1 MIRSAILLALASTST
16 LAAAAP
22 APAPLTTISER
33 SGFQHTGRYDEVVDL
48 CARFQKAYPK
58 QVRCFEFGRTP
69 EGRPMLALAV
79 SRTGALSAEQAKKK
93 GVPVML
99 IQGGI
104 HAGEIDGKDA
114 GFLALREALENK
126 AAPGA
131 LDKQVLVFVPVFNV
145 DGHERFGKW
154 NRPNQ
159 RGPVEMGW
167 RTTAQNFNLNR
178 DYVKADAP
186 EMQAMLALVNA
197 WDPIAYVDLHVT
209 DGAKFQP
216 DVSIQVEPVH
226 GGDEELKRSGAALQT
241 AVMAD
246 LKSQGSDP
254 KPYYISFDK
263 EDDPTSGFVDSMP
276 TPRFST
282 GYFPLRNRIAMLVET
297 HSWKDYPTRV
307 RITRNTIVSL
317 LSQVAAHGKQ
327 WQQTAREADARAA
340 ALAGADVP
348 LSYRTTFNA
357 KTIQFPGYE
366 YTRGYSEVSG
376 GLMTHYDESKPQMW
390 TVPLRDEVV
399 PDLKVA
405 APQGGYVVPAAFAAQ
420 VAARLK
426 VHGIVY
432 KVIAADQMSAEVETF
447 RATKTKFGAQSF
459 EGHQSL
465 AVEGEWGRERRSLVA
480 GALFV
485 PIAQP
490 KARLVMTMLEP
501 RGADGLLA
509 WGLFNNAFE
518 RKEYMEDYVAEQVAR
533 EQLESD
539 PALRAEFQKR
549 LDNDADFNKT
559 PAKRLEFF
567 AKRHA
572 SWDERFNLYPVM
584 RTAQKF

>member
-1 MIRSAILLALASTST
+1 MIRSAILLAFAATST
-16 LAAAAP
+16 LAVAAP
-22 APAPLTTISER
+22 AATSLSTIAER
-33 SGFQHTGRYDEVVDL
+33 SGFQNTGRYDEVVDL

-79 SRTGALSAEQAKKK
+79 SRTGALTAEQAKKR
-93 GVPVML
+93 GLPVML
-99 IQGGI
+99 VQGGI

-131 LDKQVLVFVPVFNV
+131 LDKQVLLFVPVFNV

-167 RTTAQNFNLNR
+167 RTTAQNYNLNR

-186 EMQAMLALVNA
+186 EMQSMLALVDA
-197 WDPIAYVDLHVT
+197 WDPLAYIDLHVT

-226 GGDEELKRSGAALQT
+226 GGDEELKRAGAALQT

-246 LKSQGSDP
+246 LKAQGSDP
-254 KPYYISFDK
+254 KPYYISFAAD
-263 EDDPTSGFVDSMP
+263 DDPTSGFVDSMA

-282 GYFPLRNRIAMLVET
+282 GYFPLRNRFAMLVET

-317 LSQVAAHGKQ
+317 LSQVAAHGKE
-327 WQQTAREADARAA
+327 WQKLTQDADARATA
-340 ALAGADVP
+340 MAGADFP
-348 LSYRTTFNA
+348 ISYRTTFNA
-357 KTIQFPGYE
+357 KTIEFPGYE

-390 TVPLRDEVV
+390 SVPLRDEVV
-399 PDLKVA
+399 PDLKIA
-405 APQGGYVVPAAFAAQ
+405 APKGGYLVPLAD
-420 VAARLK
+420 AARIGAKLK
-426 VHGIVY
+426 QHGIVF
-432 KVIAADQMSAEVETF
+432 KVLASDQMAAEVETF

-465 AVEGEWGRERRSLVA
+465 AVEGDWGRERRSLA
-480 GALFV
+480 KGALFV

-501 RGADGLLA
+501 RGADSLLA
-509 WGLFNNAFE
+509 WGEFNNAFE
-518 RKEYMEDYVAEQVAR
+518 RKEYMEEYVAEDVAR
-533 EQLESD
+533 AQLEAD
-539 PALRAEFQKR
+539 PALREEFQKK
-549 LDNDADFNKT
+549 LDSDAEFNKSQ
-559 PAKRLEFF
+559 AKRLEFF
-567 AKRHA
+567 ARRHA
-572 SWDERFNLYPVM
+572 SWDERYNLYPVM